1 MSCTMGCLL
10 SRLYDKS
17 LRTRGSRKRAL
28 KYRLDDEEVETKTL
42 SPSSTTVPNY
52 SASSTT
58 EAAPSKAV
66 SKAKP
71 EAPKKEYSWDKRRKL
86 DPKDFAL
93 RPASKHDLCSYLH
106 PRHDAAGRARRMRLA
121 ERRARILVIREERA
135 NRSISTLAGPSLPS
149 S

>member
-1 MSCTMGCLL
+1 MGCLL
-10 SRLYDKS
+10 SRLYDNS

-66 SKAKP
+66 SKAKGGILN
-71 EAPKKEYSWDKRRKL
+71 DT
-86 DPKDFAL
+86 
-93 RPASKHDLCSYLH
+93 PAVND
-106 PRHDAAGRARRMRLA
+106 D
-121 ERRARILVIREERA
+121 
-135 NRSISTLAGPSLPS
+135 
-149 S
+149 